1 MRTEDVAQ
9 NPILVLNLVLS
20 QGESLPEQ
28 EEDVILWQQEASL
41 GPLTTRIEIH
51 TFTGKAGVEGL
62 VSFLSFSGKA
72 ISVTIYDMRPPRRHT
87 PSLTNIHWS
96 SPMH

>member
-28 EEDVILWQQEASL
+28 EKDVA
-41 GPLTTRIEIH
+41 
-51 TFTGKAGVEGL
+51 AGG
-62 VSFLSFSGKA
+62 FSGTLNHPNRDPHLYWKGRCRG
-72 ISVTIYDMRPPRRHT
+72 TCLFPFLFRECYLGHH
-87 PSLTNIHWS
+87 L
-96 SPMH
+96 